1 MDRGARWATIQRVA
15 NNQTRL
21 RTEVKKKK
29 KRERAEENAQGSQ
42 NPAGSKP
49 KPKVGIVG
57 GGEELESKSGRLYG
71 GGNS

>member
-1 MDRGARWATIQRVA
+1 MHGAGHARWEHSEGPFSLGDRSLPLLEMPSLPRGQA
-15 NNQTRL
+15 
-21 RTEVKKKK
+21 
-29 KRERAEENAQGSQ
+29 
-42 NPAGSKP
+42 AGSKP